1 MAINTDTNTSSADDA
16 ASQGVVNDPILEV
29 RDAHVTYSGG
39 DTYVMEDVNVDIDR
53 HEVLGIVGESGSGK
67 SMFASALM
75 DAVPDPGLLTGQIT
89 YNREDGS
96 SVDVLEL
103 SDEELRKF
111 RWEEVSMVF
120 QGAMSSFNPTMKI
133 SAHFK
138 ETLKAH
144 DKNVSEG
151 LDFARELL
159 ENLYLEPNRV
169 LDSYPHELSG
179 GMQQRA
185 LIALSMVLDPEVLV
199 MDEPTAA
206 LDLLMQRSILQLL
219 DNLQSQYDLT
229 IIFITHDL
237 PLIASLADRMAIIYA
252 FQFAE
257 IGPRDEIIGDSAH
270 PYTRALLNA
279 TPNLDAPLE
288 EMQPIEGEGPAPV
301 NVPQGCR
308 YHPRCPLA
316 TDECREVDPPLAAV
330 GDGGTHRTA
339 CHHWQEAQE
348 EIPLNFGEDAA
359 TIKEGQV
366 PGSGSESGSARSTG
380 GKATRPDETSLLSL
394 DDVEVH
400 FEKEQGL
407 LDRFR
412 SDASVVRAVD
422 GISLDIEEQDLV
434 CLLGESGCGKTTLGK
449 TMIGLQRPTGGSI
462 RYRGQDIWEAK
473 DDGGN
478 AEISHE
484 EIRRA
489 LQIIHQDPGSALNP
503 NRRIANILSEPLRH
517 THPNISQAERRE
529 RMHSL
534 LERVGMTPAGDFLD
548 RYPHQLSGGEKQRVV
563 LARALLMN
571 PNAILA
577 DEAISAVDV
586 SLRIEIMDLMLE
598 LQEEFDTSFLFIS
611 HDLSNAR
618 YFAEHGDGRIA
629 VMYLGEI
636 VEIGTAERLIHDP
649 RHPYTEVLRWATPNL
664 DLDAMEAEDPPIR
677 QIDVPDPVN
686 PPSGCRFHTR
696 CPVAREAC
704 REEHPTLADVDDGD
718 GKAAC
723 FREDPNHRYWDS
735 EPLEGAAESK
745 EEFFANAAAE
755 TADANS
761 ETANSD

>member
-1 MAINTDTNTSSADDA
+1 MATNTTSEPQTTTST
-16 ASQGVVNDPILEV
+16 VNDPIIEV
-29 RDAHVTYSGG
+29 SNTNVTYSGG
-39 DTYVMEDVNVDIDR
+39 ETHVLEDVNVNIDR

-67 SMFASALM
+67 SMFASALL
-75 DAVPDPGLLTGQIT
+75 DAVPDPGKLTGQIQ
-89 YNREDGS
+89 YHAQDGS
-96 SVDVLEL
+96 TVDILEL
-103 SDEELRKF
+103 SNEELRQF
-111 RWEEVSMVF
+111 RWEEISMVF

-133 SAHFK
+133 GGHFK
-138 ETLKAH
+138 ETLRTH
-144 DKNVSEG
+144 DRDVSKG

-159 ENLYLEPNRV
+159 ENLYLEPERV

-185 LIALSMVLDPEVLV
+185 LIALSMALNPEVLV

-219 DNLQSQYDLT
+219 DDLQSEYDLT
-229 IIFITHDL
+229 IVFITHDL
-237 PLIASLADRMAIIYA
+237 PLVASLADRMAIIYA

-257 IGPRDEIIGDSAH
+257 VGPRDEIIGNSAH

-279 TPNLDAPLE
+279 TPNLDAPLS
-288 EMQPIEGEGPAPV
+288 EMEPIEGEGPAPV
-301 NVPQGCR
+301 NIPSGCR
-308 YHPRCPLA
+308 FHPRCPLA
-316 TDECREVDPPLAAV
+316 TEQCQRDEPPLAAV
-330 GDGGTHRTA
+330 DGGTEHRAA
-339 CHHWQEAQE
+339 CHYHDEARK
-348 EIPLNFGEDAA
+348 EIPLNFGETD
-359 TIKEGQV
+359 TSPEPPRSFEGEA
-366 PGSGSESGSARSTG
+366 GGRESDGEA
-380 GKATRPDETSLLSL
+380 LLSL

-400 FEKEQGL
+400 FTKEQGL
-407 LDRFR
+407 LERFGG
-412 SDASVVRAVD
+412 DPEVVRAVD
-422 GISLDIEEQDLV
+422 GVSLDIEEQDLV

-462 RYRGQDIWEAK
+462 EYRGQDIWAADESDSDVSY
-473 DDGGN
+473 DD
-478 AEISHE
+478 
-484 EIRRA
+484 IRSA

-503 NRRIANILSEPLRH
+503 NRRIANILAEPLRH
-517 THPNISQAERRE
+517 TYPNIGRNERRS

-571 PNAILA
+571 PDAILA

-598 LQEEFDTSFLFIS
+598 LQSDFDTSFLFIS

-636 VEIGTAERLIHDP
+636 VEIGSADRLIHDP
-649 RHPYTEVLRWATPNL
+649 RHPYTEVLRWATPDL
-664 DLDAMEAEDPPIR
+664 DLDAMGADDPPIR
-677 QIDVPDPVN
+677 EIDVPDPVD

-704 REEHPTLADVDDGD
+704 REQHPDLMEIEDAG
-718 GKAAC
+718 GSAAC
-723 FREDPNHRYWDS
+723 FREDPDHEYWDS
-735 EPLEGAAESK
+735 EPLEGVAK
-745 EEFFANAAAE
+745 EDAL
-755 TADANS
+755 AD
-761 ETANSD
+761 D

>member
-1 MAINTDTNTSSADDA
+1 MATNTNTDTDTETISENRAMAHGNVD
-16 ASQGVVNDPILEV
+16 DPILQI
-29 RDAHVTYSGG
+29 RDANVTYSGG
-39 DTYVMEDVNVDIDR
+39 DTYVLDDVNVDIDR

-67 SMFASALM
+67 SMFASALL
-75 DAVPDPGLLTGQIT
+75 DAVPDPGRLSGQIT
-89 YNREDGS
+89 YNRSDGS

-120 QGAMSSFNPTMKI
+120 QGAMSSFNPTMKVG
-133 SAHFK
+133 AHFK
-138 ETLKAH
+138 ETLRTH
-144 DKNVSEG
+144 DKDVSEG
-151 LDFARELL
+151 MEFAAGIL
-159 ENLYLEPNRV
+159 EDLYLEPERV

-219 DNLQSQYDLT
+219 DDLQNQYDLT

-237 PLIASLADRMAIIYA
+237 PLVASLADRMAIIYA

-257 IGPRDEIIGDSAH
+257 IGPRDDIISRSAH

-279 TPNLDAPLE
+279 TPNLDAPLD
-288 EMQPIEGEGPAPV
+288 EMKPIEGEGPAPV
-301 NVPQGCR
+301 NVPSGCR

-316 TDECREVDPPLAAV
+316 TEECRNVDPPLAAIE
-330 GDGGTHRTA
+330 DGGTETQSRTGHRTA
-339 CHHWQEAQE
+339 CHHWEEARE
-348 EIPLNFGEDAA
+348 EIPLNFGENTEEFAVDH
-359 TIKEGQV
+359 TERT
-366 PGSGSESGSARSTG
+366 RSTADRREG
-380 GKATRPDETSLLSL
+380 AGEVSGTPLLSL
-394 DDVEVH
+394 DDIEVH
-400 FEKEQGL
+400 FEEEQGL
-407 LDRFR
+407 LDRLTG
-412 SDASVVRAVD
+412 DPDVVRAVD
-422 GISLDIEEQDLV
+422 GVSLDIEDQDLV

-449 TMIGLQRPTGGSI
+449 TMIGLQKPTGGTI
-462 RYRGQDIWEAK
+462 EFRGHDMWEAHE
-473 DDGGN
+473 GN
-478 AEISHE
+478 ADISYE
-484 EIRRA
+484 EIRQA

-503 NRRIANILSEPLRH
+503 NRRIVDILSEPLRH
-517 THPNISQAERRE
+517 THPNINRTERRS

-571 PNAILA
+571 PDAILA

-598 LQEEFDTSFLFIS
+598 LQKEFSTSFLFIS

-664 DLDAMEAEDPPIR
+664 DLDAMEASDPPVR
-677 QIDVPDPVN
+677 EIDVPDPVN

-696 CPVAREAC
+696 CPLAREAC
-704 REEHPTLADVDDGD
+704 REEHPDLLDLDAAD

-723 FREDPNHRYWDS
+723 FREDPDHEYWDS
-735 EPLEGAAESK
+735 EPLEGAVEDREDVPGTTAERGR
-745 EEFFANAAAE
+745 
-755 TADANS
+755 
-761 ETANSD
+761 

>member
-1 MAINTDTNTSSADDA
+1 MSTDTNTDSTRPTATDETTEPDTVVDDP
-16 ASQGVVNDPILEV
+16 VLEI
-29 RDAHVTYSGG
+29 RDANVTYSDG
-39 DTYVMEDVNVDIDR
+39 DTYVLEDVTVDIDR

-75 DAVPDPGLLTGQIT
+75 DAVPDPGLLTGGIR
-89 YNREDGS
+89 YHPPDGET
-96 SVDVLEL
+96 VDVLEL

-111 RWEEVSMVF
+111 RWEQISMVF
-120 QGAMSSFNPTMKI
+120 QGAMSSFNPTMEI
-133 SAHFK
+133 GTHFT
-138 ETLKAH
+138 ETLKSH
-144 DKNVSEG
+144 DKHVSEG
-151 LDFARELL
+151 MEFARELL
-159 ENLYLEPNRV
+159 ENLYLEPERV
-169 LDSYPHELSG
+169 LNSYPHELSG

-206 LDLLMQRSILQLL
+206 LDLLMQRSILGLL
-219 DNLQSQYDLT
+219 EELRDEYDLT

-237 PLIASLADRMAIIYA
+237 PLVASLADRMAIIYA

-257 IGPRDEIIGDSAH
+257 IGERDAIIGDSAH

-301 NVPQGCR
+301 NVPSGCR

-316 TDECREVDPPLAAV
+316 TEECRTVDPPFAPIDEAS
-330 GDGGTHRTA
+330 DHRTA
-339 CHHWQEAQE
+339 CHHWEEARE
-348 EIPLNFGEDAA
+348 EIPLNFGEDAPDA
-359 TIKEGQV
+359 ASV
-366 PGSGSESGSARSTG
+366 DSPRPAAGSTVEDRAVAAGDQA
-380 GKATRPDETSLLSL
+380 LLSL
-394 DDVEVH
+394 DDIEVH
-400 FEKEQGL
+400 FEEQQGL

-412 SDASVVRAVD
+412 GDPDVVQAVD
-422 GISLDIEEQDLV
+422 GIDLDIHEQDLV

-449 TMIGLQRPTGGSI
+449 TMIGLQRPTGGTI
-462 RYRGQDIWEAK
+462 EYRGHDIWEAK
-473 DDGGN
+473 DGN
-478 AEISHE
+478 ADIPYDEV
-484 EIRRA
+484 RQA
-489 LQIIHQDPGSALNP
+489 LQIIHQDPGSSLNP
-503 NRRIANILSEPLRH
+503 NRRIVDILSEPLHH
-517 THPNISQAERRE
+517 THPNIGRAERRS

-548 RYPHQLSGGEKQRVV
+548 RYPHQLSGGEKQRVA

-571 PNAILA
+571 PDAILA

-598 LQEEFDTSFLFIS
+598 LQSEFHTSFLFIS

-636 VEIGTAERLIHDP
+636 VEIGSAERLIHDP

-664 DLDAMEAEDPPIR
+664 DLDAMEADDPPIR
-677 QIDVPDPVN
+677 DIDVPDPVD

-704 REEHPTLADVDDGD
+704 TRDDPELLDVDGGD

-723 FREDPNHRYWDS
+723 FREDPDHEYWES
-735 EPLEGAAESK
+735 EPLEGAVEHP
-745 EEFFANAAAE
+745 EEFAE
-755 TADANS
+755 R
-761 ETANSD
+761 

>member
-1 MAINTDTNTSSADDA
+1 MATDIPSSDRPTTESTAD
-16 ASQGVVNDPILEV
+16 DPILEI
-29 RDAHVTYSGG
+29 RDANVTYSEGE
-39 DTYVMEDVNVDIDR
+39 TYVLEDVNVSIDR

-67 SMFASALM
+67 SMFASALL
-75 DAVPDPGLLTGQIT
+75 DAVPDPGVLTGQID
-89 YNREDGS
+89 YHRPDGTT
-96 SVDVLEL
+96 VDVLEL

-111 RWEEVSMVF
+111 RWEEISMVF

-133 SAHFK
+133 GAHFK
-138 ETLKAH
+138 ETLKSH

-159 ENLYLEPNRV
+159 ENLYLEPERV

-219 DNLQSQYDLT
+219 DDLQNEYDLT

-237 PLIASLADRMAIIYA
+237 PLVASLADRMAIIYA

-301 NVPQGCR
+301 NVPSGCR

-316 TDECREVDPPLAAV
+316 TEECRTDDPPFAPIDGE
-330 GDGGTHRTA
+330 GDHRTA
-339 CHHWQEAQE
+339 CHHWREARE
-348 EIPLNFGEDAA
+348 EIPLNFGEAA
-359 TIKEGQV
+359 ETFDD
-366 PGSGSESGSARSTG
+366 PRPSGASRTAADRAAKSG
-380 GKATRPDETSLLSL
+380 ETPLLSL

-400 FEKEQGL
+400 FKKEQGL
-407 LDRFR
+407 IERFTEEP
-412 SDASVVRAVD
+412 DVVRAVD
-422 GISLDIEEQDLV
+422 GVDLDIHEQDLV

-462 RYRGQDIWEAK
+462 EYRGQDIWKAK
-473 DDGGN
+473 DGEGDV
-478 AEISHE
+478 EISHE
-484 EIRRA
+484 EIRQA

-503 NRRIANILSEPLRH
+503 NRRIVNILSEPLRH
-517 THPNISQAERRE
+517 THPNIGRSERRN
-529 RMHSL
+529 RIHSL
-534 LERVGMTPAGDFLD
+534 LERVGMSPPGDFMD
-548 RYPHQLSGGEKQRVV
+548 RYPHQLSGGEKQRVA
-563 LARALLMN
+563 LARALLMD

-586 SLRIEIMDLMLE
+586 SLRIGIMDLMLE

-636 VEIGTAERLIHDP
+636 VEIGSAERLIHDP

-677 QIDVPDPVN
+677 DIDVPDPVD
-686 PPSGCRFHTR
+686 PPSGCKFHTR

-704 REEHPTLADVDDGD
+704 KKEEPALADVDGGD

-723 FREDPNHRYWDS
+723 FREDPDHAYWDS
-735 EPLEGAAESK
+735 EPLEGAVEDP
-745 EEFFANAAAE
+745 
-755 TADANS
+755 DATVEN
-761 ETANSD
+761 

>member
-1 MAINTDTNTSSADDA
+1 MATNTTSGTQTTTSTVDDPIIEISDTN
-16 ASQGVVNDPILEV
+16 
-29 RDAHVTYSGG
+29 VTYSGG
-39 DTYVMEDVNVDIDR
+39 ETHVLEDVNVDIDR

-67 SMFASALM
+67 SMFASALL
-75 DAVPDPGLLTGQIT
+75 DAVPDPGKLSGQIR
-89 YNREDGS
+89 YHGQDGS
-96 SVDVLEL
+96 TVDILEL
-103 SDEELRKF
+103 SDEELRQF

-133 SAHFK
+133 GGHFK
-138 ETLKAH
+138 ETLRTH
-144 DKNVSEG
+144 DRNVSEG

-159 ENLYLEPNRV
+159 ENLYLEPERV

-185 LIALSMVLDPEVLV
+185 LIALSMALNPEVLV

-219 DNLQSQYDLT
+219 DQLQSEYDLT
-229 IIFITHDL
+229 IVFITHDL
-237 PLIASLADRMAIIYA
+237 PLVASLADRMAIIYA

-257 IGPRDEIIGDSAH
+257 IGPRDDIIGNSAH

-279 TPNLDAPLE
+279 TPNLDAPLS
-288 EMQPIEGEGPAPV
+288 EMEPIEGEGPAPV
-301 NVPQGCR
+301 NIPSGCR
-308 YHPRCPLA
+308 FHPRCPLA
-316 TDECREVDPPLAAV
+316 TEECQRDEPPLAAV
-330 GDGGTHRTA
+330 DGGTEHRSA
-339 CHHWQEAQE
+339 CHYHEEARE
-348 EIPLNFGEDAA
+348 AIPLNFGETSDSPEPPRSR
-359 TIKEGQV
+359 TGEEG
-366 PGSGSESGSARSTG
+366 RSVSDG
-380 GKATRPDETSLLSL
+380 EALLSL

-400 FEKEQGL
+400 FTKEQGL
-407 LDRFR
+407 LERFG
-412 SDASVVRAVD
+412 SDPEVVRAVD
-422 GISLDIEEQDLV
+422 GVSLDIEEQDLV

-462 RYRGQDIWEAK
+462 EYRGQDIWAADESDSDVSY
-473 DDGGN
+473 DD
-478 AEISHE
+478 
-484 EIRRA
+484 IRSA

-503 NRRIANILSEPLRH
+503 NRRIANILAEPLRH
-517 THPNISQAERRE
+517 TYPNIGRNERRS

-571 PNAILA
+571 PDAILA

-598 LQEEFDTSFLFIS
+598 LQSDFNTSFLFIS

-636 VEIGTAERLIHDP
+636 VEIGSAERLIHDP
-649 RHPYTEVLRWATPNL
+649 RHPYTEVLRWATPDL
-664 DLDAMEAEDPPIR
+664 DLDAMGADDPPIR
-677 QIDVPDPVN
+677 EIDVPDPVD

-696 CPVAREAC
+696 CPVARETC
-704 REEHPTLADVDDGD
+704 REQHPDLLEIEDAG
-718 GKAAC
+718 GSAAC
-723 FREDPNHRYWDS
+723 FREDPDHEYWDS
-735 EPLEGAAESK
+735 EPLEGAAE
-745 EEFFANAAAE
+745 EDAL
-755 TADANS
+755 AD
-761 ETANSD
+761 D

>member
-1 MAINTDTNTSSADDA
+1 M
-16 ASQGVVNDPILEV
+16 
-29 RDAHVTYSGG
+29 
-39 DTYVMEDVNVDIDR
+39 
-53 HEVLGIVGESGSGK
+53 
-67 SMFASALM
+67 
-75 DAVPDPGLLTGQIT
+75 
-89 YNREDGS
+89 
-96 SVDVLEL
+96 
-103 SDEELRKF
+103 
-111 RWEEVSMVF
+111 
-120 QGAMSSFNPTMKI
+120 
-133 SAHFK
+133 
-138 ETLKAH
+138 
-144 DKNVSEG
+144 
-151 LDFARELL
+151 
-159 ENLYLEPNRV
+159 
-169 LDSYPHELSG
+169 
-179 GMQQRA
+179 
-185 LIALSMVLDPEVLV
+185 
-199 MDEPTAA
+199 
-206 LDLLMQRSILQLL
+206 
-219 DNLQSQYDLT
+219 
-229 IIFITHDL
+229 
-237 PLIASLADRMAIIYA
+237 
-252 FQFAE
+252 
-257 IGPRDEIIGDSAH
+257 
-270 PYTRALLNA
+270 
-279 TPNLDAPLE
+279 
-288 EMQPIEGEGPAPV
+288 
-301 NVPQGCR
+301 
-308 YHPRCPLA
+308 
-316 TDECREVDPPLAAV
+316 
-330 GDGGTHRTA
+330 
-339 CHHWQEAQE
+339 
-348 EIPLNFGEDAA
+348 
-359 TIKEGQV
+359 
-366 PGSGSESGSARSTG
+366 
-380 GKATRPDETSLLSL
+380 

-473 DDGGN
+473 DGEGDV
-478 AEISHE
+478 EITHE

-503 NRRIANILSEPLRH
+503 NRRIVNILSEPLRH

-534 LERVGMTPAGDFLD
+534 LERVGMTPAGDFLE

-664 DLDAMEAEDPPIR
+664 DLDAMEAEEPPIR

-704 REEHPTLADVDDGD
+704 REEHPTLEDVDGGD

-735 EPLEGAAESK
+735 EPLEGAAESR

-755 TADANS
+755 TSDSNS

>member
-1 MAINTDTNTSSADDA
+1 MATNRLSSDRT
-16 ASQGVVNDPILEV
+16 ASNSNVSDPILEIK
-29 RDAHVTYSGG
+29 DTNVTYSGG
-39 DTYVMEDVNVDIDR
+39 ENYVLEDVNVTIER
-53 HEVLGIVGESGSGK
+53 EEVLGIVGESGSGK
-67 SMFASALM
+67 SMFASALL
-75 DAVPDPGLLTGQIT
+75 DAVPDPGVLTGRIL
-89 YNREDGS
+89 YHREDGS
-96 SVDVLEL
+96 TIDVLKL
-103 SDEELRKF
+103 SDEELRQF
-111 RWEEVSMVF
+111 RWEEISMVF

-133 SAHFK
+133 GAHFK
-138 ETLKAH
+138 ETLMTHEK
-144 DKNVSEG
+144 DVSEG
-151 LDFARELL
+151 MEFARELL
-159 ENLYLEPNRV
+159 ENLYLEPERV

-185 LIALSMVLDPEVLV
+185 LIALSMVLNPEVLV

-219 DNLQSQYDLT
+219 ADLQETYDLT

-237 PLIASLADRMAIIYA
+237 PLVASLADRMAIIYA

-257 IGPRDEIIGDSAH
+257 IGPRDEVIGNSAH

-279 TPNLDAPLE
+279 TPNLDAPLK

-301 NVPQGCR
+301 NVPSGCR
-308 YHPRCPLA
+308 FHPRCPLA
-316 TDECREVDPPLAAV
+316 TEECRGDDPPFAPIQ
-330 GDGGTHRTA
+330 DGGRHRSA
-339 CHHWQEAQE
+339 CHHWERARE
-348 EIPLNFGEDAA
+348 EIPLNFGNTSAEVERLESAEDEL
-359 TIKEGQV
+359 TT
-366 PGSGSESGSARSTG
+366 SGWSLDTDG
-380 GKATRPDETSLLSL
+380 PPLLSL

-407 LDRFR
+407 FDRFTK
-412 SDASVVRAVD
+412 DLDVVQAVD

-462 RYRGQDIWEAK
+462 EYRGHDIWEAK
-473 DDGGN
+473 AGN
-478 AEISHE
+478 ADIPFEDVRS
-484 EIRRA
+484 A

-503 NRRIANILSEPLRH
+503 NRRIVDILSEPLRH
-517 THPNISQAERRE
+517 THSNISSNERRA
-529 RMHSL
+529 RIHSL
-534 LERVGMTPAGDFLD
+534 IERVGMTPPGDFLD
-548 RYPHQLSGGEKQRVV
+548 RYPHQLSGGEKQRVA
-563 LARALLMN
+563 LARALLMD
-571 PNAILA
+571 PDTILA

-598 LQEEFDTSFLFIS
+598 LQTEFDTSFLFIS

-636 VEIGTAERLIHDP
+636 VEIGSAERLIHDP

-664 DLDAMEAEDPPIR
+664 DLDEMEAEDPPIR
-677 QIDVPDPVN
+677 EIDVPDPVD

-704 REEHPTLADVDDGD
+704 REQRPELQNIDDAD

-723 FREDPNHRYWDS
+723 FREDPNHAYWDS
-735 EPLEGAAESK
+735 EPLDGGD
-745 EEFFANAAAE
+745 EERKDIVEN
-755 TADANS
+755 
-761 ETANSD
+761 

>member
-1 MAINTDTNTSSADDA
+1 MSIDSSSGDRTV
-16 ASQGVVNDPILEV
+16 SGGVVDDPILEIS
-29 RDAHVTYSGG
+29 DTSVTYNDGE
-39 DTYVMEDVNVDIDR
+39 TYVLDNVDVSIDR
-53 HEVLGIVGESGSGK
+53 REVLGIVGESGSGK
-67 SMFASALM
+67 SMFASALL
-75 DAVPDPGLLTGQIT
+75 DAVPDPGVLTGEIS
-89 YNREDGS
+89 YHREDGS
-96 SVDVLEL
+96 TVDVLEL
-103 SDEELRKF
+103 SDEELRQF

-133 SAHFK
+133 GTHFA
-138 ETLKAH
+138 ETLKTH

-151 LDFARELL
+151 LDFARGLL
-159 ENLYLEPNRV
+159 ENLYLEPDRV

-185 LIALSMVLDPEVLV
+185 LIALSMVLNPEVLV

-219 DNLQSQYDLT
+219 DSLQAEYDLT
-229 IIFITHDL
+229 IVFITHDL
-237 PLIASLADRMAIIYA
+237 PLVASLADRMAIIYA

-279 TPNLDAPLE
+279 TPNLDAPLG

-301 NVPQGCR
+301 NVPSGCR
-308 YHPRCPLA
+308 FHPRCPLA
-316 TDECREVDPPLAAV
+316 TEKCRTVDPPLTV
-330 GDGGTHRTA
+330 LEGFDSEHRAA
-339 CHHWQEAQE
+339 CHHWKEARE
-348 EIPLNFGEDAA
+348 EISLNFGETKEWFEAGEPAEGPDQLPSGQGADA
-359 TIKEGQV
+359 K
-366 PGSGSESGSARSTG
+366 GS
-380 GKATRPDETSLLSL
+380 PLLSL

-400 FEKEQGL
+400 FTKEQGL
-407 LDRFR
+407 IERFS
-412 SDASVVRAVD
+412 SDPDAVRAVD
-422 GISLDIEEQDLV
+422 GVSLDIQEQDLV

-462 RYRGQDIWEAK
+462 EYRGRDVWDADASDSDISDEA
-473 DDGGN
+473 
-478 AEISHE
+478 
-484 EIRRA
+484 IRSA

-503 NRRIANILSEPLRH
+503 NRRIVDILSEPLRH
-517 THPNISQAERRE
+517 THPNISTNERRS
-529 RMHSL
+529 RIYSL
-534 LERVGMTPAGDFLD
+534 LERVGITPPDDFMD

-571 PNAILA
+571 PDAILA

-598 LQEEFDTSFLFIS
+598 LQSEFDTSFLFIS

-618 YFAEHGDGRIA
+618 YFAEHGNGRIA

-636 VEIGTAERLIHDP
+636 VEIGSPERLIHDP

-664 DLDAMEAEDPPIR
+664 EIDAMEAEDPPIR
-677 QIDVPDPVN
+677 EIDVPDPVD

-704 REEHPTLADVDDGD
+704 RKEHPDLRELADAD

-723 FREDPNHRYWDS
+723 FREDPTHDYWDS
-735 EPLEGAAESK
+735 EPLEGAERQPY
-745 EEFFANAAAE
+745 
-755 TADANS
+755 
-761 ETANSD
+761 